1 MMDRPAAWER
11 FRAQRIARL
20 ATVSADGR
28 PHLVPV
34 TFAAEPREPDDAVV
48 VIAVDHKPK
57 TTTALRR
64 LRNIAEN
71 ERVSLLADEYDEDWT
86 RLWWVR
92 SDGVARVLT
101 AGPQHRIAIDW
112 LTTKYEQYRR
122 IPPAGPVIR
131 IEIDAIRGWA
141 YSG

>member
-1 MMDRPAAWER
+1 MDRSASWAR
-11 FRAQRIARL
+11 LRAQRVARL
-20 ATVSADGR
+20 ATVSAAGQ

-34 TFAAEPREPDDAVV
+34 TFAVAPTEPVV

-86 RLWWVR
+86 RLWWAR
-92 SDGVARVLT
+92 FDGAAAVFT
-101 AGPQHRIAIDW
+101 EGTEHRNAIDW

-122 IPPAGPVIR
+122 TPPSGPVVR
-131 IEIDAIRGWA
+131 IVVDAVRGWS
-141 YSG
+141 YTD